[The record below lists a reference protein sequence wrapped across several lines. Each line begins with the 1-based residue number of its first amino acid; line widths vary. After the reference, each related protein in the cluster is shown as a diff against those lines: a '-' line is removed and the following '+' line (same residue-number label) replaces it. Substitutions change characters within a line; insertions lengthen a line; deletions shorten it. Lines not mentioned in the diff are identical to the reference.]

1 MICPKSRQ
9 SWDWKPGRSKSR
21 VSTLDHYATLPFSVN
36 VYGLDEAKWIGRLVL
51 EQLLVFLYMEN
62 LSLPSS
68 SSLSHQHYTSYK
80 SQLRYQLLQ
89 EASLI
94 FPVLDTF
101 LLTCINL
108 MPTSNIKLNL
118 VKSSEIGWV
127 HIMDFHFKIPETTRN
142 QLMREAQRPWPHCR
156 SALFL
161 KMCRGTL
168 VPVPV

>member
-1 MICPKSRQ
+1 M
-9 SWDWKPGRSKSR
+9 
-21 VSTLDHYATLPFSVN
+21 
-36 VYGLDEAKWIGRLVL
+36 L

-118 VKSSEIGWV
+118 VKSSEIG
-127 HIMDFHFKIPETTRN
+127 
-142 QLMREAQRPWPHCR
+142 
-156 SALFL
+156 
-161 KMCRGTL
+161 
-168 VPVPV
+168 